1 MVSQTLLIKARRHH
15 LFPMFCLRRLF
26 CAAKDV
32 CFLLVVLCPIFIL
45 VTCKRSPVN
54 EVQSPLE
61 FDGCKRYRG
70 SLDTNSLDVFDG
82 HVSSELVSR
91 HSVQQYGVESICPH
105 SNAFCFP
112 STVTGFLL
120 NKDGAESE
128 ALDASRVQSEGFSS
142 GLTQARSNLRSNLSW
157 SPEQGIF
164 RLSGGRVLSCSLYQ
178 PDDSHEFSST
188 DVSTKNGRQADVS
201 SCISTLFDHSSH
213 SSKSGE
219 NAETVKSGFLDGL
232 TTPMVEIKPS
242 LLDWGQKNMYYPS
255 LAFLTVKNV
264 DTDGVLS
271 IYAPYS
277 SNSQFYPCNFSEILL
292 APGEIASICFV
303 FLPSNLGLS
312 FAQLVLQTS
321 IGGFLIHAKGFAVE
335 SPYLI
340 KPISD
345 LDVSSSGRWRK
356 NLSLF
361 NPFDEALYVE
371 EVTAWISISSE
382 NTSHSVKAICGIHRM
397 KDSSEYNILRSK
409 KWLDVE
415 SSEGGLPKIAIRPHK
430 NWELGPQNTETIL
443 ELDISDIFSGKIVG
457 AFCLQLMRS
466 SENKTETVMVPLE
479 VELNPNP
486 DSDTDHVSVSL
497 EALVPCDISGSVVV
511 ALSINDTRRSEIEIP
526 CIDVI
531 SVCPGRLDSTVG
543 YAQGIDSLDYVNDR
557 ERSFSSSM
565 QPLYDVKAVDTREA
579 DEFVLKNWKSQ
590 GTASFMSVLDDNE
603 VLFPMVQVG
612 NHSSVWVAVKNP
624 SQEPILVQ
632 LILNSGEVIDKCRAP
647 EMHLQPSSSRILVGN
662 KSIAPT
668 RYGFSI
674 AKDALTEALIY
685 PYGSASF
692 GPILFQPSNRC
703 EWRSSVLIRNNLS
716 GLEWLSLRGIGGSL
730 SLVLLEGSGPVQSLE
745 FKLKLPSLLNFSS
758 PETFHSMEGKIPSCC
773 HPLIKQVYAKNM
785 GDFPLEVVRIE
796 VSGSECGL
804 DGFLVHDCKGF
815 SLLPGESIM
824 IQISYQ
830 SDFSSATIQRDLELA
845 LATGILVIPM
855 KASLPIYLLNLCRRS
870 VFWMRV
876 KKALVS
882 ILFAAAFLFFL
893 AFLLLPPVTAS
904 ILPSF
909 RSRKNSYIL
918 SGASNSWIMHHKK
931 NSGAIAPNMDGFG
944 GSIGGEKALLL
955 ASVGRRPDDHAPDQ
969 GHTNPSGHQKLPETR
984 LVSPV
989 LSNTS
994 PLEKSDAQDASDSRN
1009 LRVRISKEKGR
1020 RRRKKKSSGMAVPGF
1035 FEVSSSQSGNST
1047 PSSPLSPAASITPK
1061 PQVSPDTDHSTE
1073 ATIPFSRD
1081 DKQECSRSSSKVNL
1095 LDNKIS
1101 SRFVNNWRFSD
1112 QEKSSASV
1120 TRKLAGRAV
1129 LLPSAT
1135 FPSAGTATPP
1145 WTCRSPFLAST
1156 STISPHARAPGT
1168 KLHRREADELGENI
1182 SNEEKFTYDIWG
1194 DHLFALP
1201 LAHQSKQTSSTSPG
1215 VFKNESESF
1224 FVRDPQTLMKSS
1236 LPKPV
1241 SSDSGVIND

>member
-26 CAAKDV
+26 CAAKDF
-32 CFLLVVLCPIFIL
+32 CFLLVVLCAIFIL

-54 EVQSPLE
+54 EVQSRPE
-61 FDGCKRYRG
+61 FDGCKPYRG
-70 SLDTNSLDVFDG
+70 SLYTNSLDVFDG

-91 HSVQQYGVESICPH
+91 HSVQQYSVESICPH

-120 NKDGAESE
+120 NEDGAESE
-128 ALDASRVQSEGFSS
+128 ASDASRVQPEGFSS
-142 GLTQARSNLRSNLSW
+142 GLTQARSNLSW
-157 SPEQGIF
+157 SQQHGIF

-178 PDDSHEFSST
+178 PDDSFEFST
-188 DVSTKNGRQADVS
+188 DVSTKNGRQTDVS

-277 SNSQFYPCNFSEILL
+277 SNSQFYPSNFSEILL
-292 APGEIASICFV
+292 APGEVASICFV
-303 FLPSNLGLS
+303 FLPTNLGLS

-361 NPFDEALYVE
+361 NPFDESVK

-382 NTSHSVKAICGIHRM
+382 NTSRSVKAICGIHRM
-397 KDSSEYNILRSK
+397 EDHSENNIFWAK
-409 KWLDVE
+409 EWLDVE

-430 NWELGPQNTETIL
+430 NWELGPQNTENIL
-443 ELDISDIFSGKIVG
+443 ELDISDSFSGKIFG

-466 SENKTETVMVPLE
+466 SENKTETVVVPLE

-497 EALVPCDISGSVVV
+497 EALVPCNISGSVVV
-511 ALSINDTRRSEIEIP
+511 ALSVRNNFPYVLSVVKINDTRRSEIEIP

-531 SVCPGRLDSTVG
+531 NVCPGRLDSTVG
-543 YAQGIDSLDYVNDR
+543 YAQGNDNLDYVNDR

-565 QPLYDVKAVDTREA
+565 QPPYEVKAVDTREA

-612 NHSSVWVAVKNP
+612 NHSSEWVAVKNP

-632 LILNSGEVIDKCRAP
+632 LILNSGEVIDKCRTP

-674 AKDALTEALIY
+674 AKGALTEALIY
-685 PYGSASF
+685 PYDSASF

-716 GLEWLSLRGIGGSL
+716 GLEWLSLRGFGGSL
-730 SLVLLEGSGPVQSLE
+730 SLVLLEGSDPVQSLE

-758 PETFHSMEGKIPSCC
+758 PETFYSMEGKIPSCC

-804 DGFLVHDCKGF
+804 DGFLVHHCKGF
-815 SLLPGESIM
+815 SLLPGESI
-824 IQISYQ
+824 ILQISYQ

-855 KASLPIYLLNLCRRS
+855 KASLPIYLLNFCRRS

-882 ILFAAAFLFFL
+882 ILFAAALLFFL

-909 RSRKNSYIL
+909 RNVL
-918 SGASNSWIMHHKK
+918 MIM
-931 NSGAIAPNMDGFG
+931 PLTRD
-944 GSIGGEKALLL
+944 
-955 ASVGRRPDDHAPDQ
+955 
-969 GHTNPSGHQKLPETR
+969 TNPSGHQKLPETR
-984 LVSPV
+984 LVSPM

-1009 LRVRISKEKGR
+1009 LRVRIGKEKGR
-1020 RRRKKKSSGMAVPGF
+1020 RRRKKKSSGMAIPGL
-1035 FEVSSSQSGNST
+1035 FEVSSSQSSNST

-1061 PQVSPDTDHSTE
+1061 PQVSPDTDHPGET
-1073 ATIPFSRD
+1073 TIPFSRD

-1112 QEKSSASV
+1112 QEKSRAIV

-1135 FPSAGTATPP
+1135 FPSTGTATH
-1145 WTCRSPFLAST
+1145 SPSVSST
-1156 STISPHARAPGT
+1156 STISPLARAPGT
-1168 KLHRREADELGENI
+1168 NLHRRKADELTK
-1182 SNEEKFTYDIWG
+1182 EKFTYDIWG
-1194 DHLFALP
+1194 NHLFALP
-1201 LAHQSKQTSSTSPG
+1201 IAHQSKQSYSTSPG
-1215 VFKNESESF
+1215 VFKNDSESF

-1236 LPKPV
+1236 LPRPV

>member
-26 CAAKDV
+26 CAAKDF
-32 CFLLVVLCPIFIL
+32 CLLLVVLCAIFIL
-45 VTCKRSPVN
+45 VTCTRSPVN
-54 EVQSPLE
+54 EVQSRPE

-70 SLDTNSLDVFDG
+70 SLYTNSLDVFDG

-91 HSVQQYGVESICPH
+91 HSVQQYSVESICPH

-120 NKDGAESE
+120 NEDGAESE
-128 ALDASRVQSEGFSS
+128 ASDASRVQPEGFLS
-142 GLTQARSNLRSNLSW
+142 GLTQARSNLSW
-157 SPEQGIF
+157 SQQHGIF

-178 PDDSHEFSST
+178 PDDSFEFST
-188 DVSTKNGRQADVS
+188 DVSTKNGRQTDVS

-277 SNSQFYPCNFSEILL
+277 SNSQFYPSNFSEILL
-292 APGEIASICFV
+292 APGEVASICFV
-303 FLPSNLGLS
+303 FLPTNLGLS
-312 FAQLVLQTS
+312 SAQLVLQTS

-335 SPYLI
+335 SPYSI

-345 LDVSSSGRWRK
+345 LDVSSSGRWRN

-361 NPFDEALYVE
+361 NPFNEALYVE

-382 NTSHSVKAICGIHRM
+382 NTSRSVKAICGIHRM
-397 KDSSEYNILRSK
+397 EDPSEDNIFWAK
-409 KWLDVE
+409 EWLDVE
-415 SSEGGLPKIAIRPHK
+415 SSEGSLPKIAIRPHK
-430 NWELGPQNTETIL
+430 NWELGPQNTENIL
-443 ELDISDIFSGKIVG
+443 ELDISDSFSGKIFG

-466 SENKTETVMVPLE
+466 SENKRETVVVPLE

-497 EALVPCDISGSVVV
+497 EALVPCNISGSVVV

-531 SVCPGRLDSTVG
+531 NVCPGRLDSTVG
-543 YAQGIDSLDYVNDR
+543 YAQGTDNLDYVNDR

-565 QPLYDVKAVDTREA
+565 QPPYEVKAVDTREA

-612 NHSSVWVAVKNP
+612 NHSSEWVAVKNP

-632 LILNSGEVIDKCRAP
+632 LILNSGEVIDKCRTP

-674 AKDALTEALIY
+674 AKGALTEALIY
-685 PYGSASF
+685 PYDSASF

-716 GLEWLSLRGIGGSL
+716 GLEWSSLRGFGGSL
-730 SLVLLEGSGPVQSLE
+730 SLVLLEGSDPVQSLE

-785 GDFPLEVVRIE
+785 GDFPLEVIRIE

-804 DGFLVHDCKGF
+804 DGFLVHHCKGF
-815 SLLPGESIM
+815 SLLPGESI
-824 IQISYQ
+824 ILQISYQ

-855 KASLPIYLLNLCRRS
+855 KASLPIYLLNFCRRS

-882 ILFAAAFLFFL
+882 ILFAAALLFFL

-944 GSIGGEKALLL
+944 GSIVGEKALLL
-955 ASVGRRPDDHAPDQ
+955 ASVGRCSDDHAPDQ

-984 LVSPV
+984 LVSPM

-1009 LRVRISKEKGR
+1009 LRVRIGKEKGR
-1020 RRRKKKSSGMAVPGF
+1020 RRRKKKSSGMAIPGL
-1035 FEVSSSQSGNST
+1035 FEVSSSQSSNST

-1061 PQVSPDTDHSTE
+1061 PQVSPDTDHPGET
-1073 ATIPFSRD
+1073 TIPFSRD

-1112 QEKSSASV
+1112 QEKSRAIV

-1135 FPSAGTATPP
+1135 FPSAGTATH
-1145 WTCRSPFLAST
+1145 SPSVSST
-1156 STISPHARAPGT
+1156 STISPLARAPGT
-1168 KLHRREADELGENI
+1168 NLHRRKADELTK
-1182 SNEEKFTYDIWG
+1182 EKFTYDIWG
-1194 DHLFALP
+1194 NHLFALP
-1201 LAHQSKQTSSTSPG
+1201 IAHQSKQSYSTSPG
-1215 VFKNESESF
+1215 VFKNDSESF

-1236 LPKPV
+1236 LPRPV

>member
-1 MVSQTLLIKARRHH
+1 
-15 LFPMFCLRRLF
+15 
-26 CAAKDV
+26 
-32 CFLLVVLCPIFIL
+32 
-45 VTCKRSPVN
+45 
-54 EVQSPLE
+54 
-61 FDGCKRYRG
+61 
-70 SLDTNSLDVFDG
+70 
-82 HVSSELVSR
+82 
-91 HSVQQYGVESICPH
+91 
-105 SNAFCFP
+105 
-112 STVTGFLL
+112 
-120 NKDGAESE
+120 
-128 ALDASRVQSEGFSS
+128 
-142 GLTQARSNLRSNLSW
+142 
-157 SPEQGIF
+157 
-164 RLSGGRVLSCSLYQ
+164 
-178 PDDSHEFSST
+178 
-188 DVSTKNGRQADVS
+188 
-201 SCISTLFDHSSH
+201 
-213 SSKSGE
+213 
-219 NAETVKSGFLDGL
+219 
-232 TTPMVEIKPS
+232 
-242 LLDWGQKNMYYPS
+242 
-255 LAFLTVKNV
+255 
-264 DTDGVLS
+264 
-271 IYAPYS
+271 
-277 SNSQFYPCNFSEILL
+277 
-292 APGEIASICFV
+292 
-303 FLPSNLGLS
+303 
-312 FAQLVLQTS
+312 
-321 IGGFLIHAKGFAVE
+321 
-335 SPYLI
+335 
-340 KPISD
+340 
-345 LDVSSSGRWRK
+345 
-356 NLSLF
+356 
-361 NPFDEALYVE
+361 
-371 EVTAWISISSE
+371 
-382 NTSHSVKAICGIHRM
+382 M
-397 KDSSEYNILRSK
+397 KDSSEYNILRAK
-409 KWLDVE
+409 EWLDVE
-415 SSEGGLPKIAIRPHK
+415 SSE
-430 NWELGPQNTETIL
+430 
-443 ELDISDIFSGKIVG
+443 
-457 AFCLQLMRS
+457 
-466 SENKTETVMVPLE
+466 ENKTETVMVPLE

-486 DSDTDHVSVSL
+486 DSDTDHVSASL

-511 ALSINDTRRSEIEIP
+511 ALSVRNNSPYVLSVVKINDTRHSEIEIP

-543 YAQGIDSLDYVNDR
+543 YAQGADNLDYVSDR
-557 ERSFSSSM
+557 ERSSVAAG
-565 QPLYDVKAVDTREA
+565 QDDVKVVDAIEA

-612 NHSSVWVAVKNP
+612 NHSSEWVAVKNP

-632 LILNSGEVIDKCRAP
+632 FILNSGEVIDKCRTP

-685 PYGSASF
+685 PYGSAAF

-730 SLVLLEGSGPVQSLE
+730 SLVLLEGSDPVQSLE
-745 FKLKLPSLLNFSS
+745 FKLKLSSLLNFSS

-796 VSGSECGL
+796 ISGSECGL

-824 IQISYQ
+824 LQISYQ

-882 ILFAAAFLFFL
+882 ILFAAALLFFL

-918 SGASNSWIMHHKK
+918 SGASNSWIMHHKE

-944 GSIGGEKALLL
+944 GSIVGEKALLL
-955 ASVGRRPDDHAPDQ
+955 ASVGRRPDDHDPDQ
-969 GHTNPSGHQKLPETR
+969 GHTNPSGHQKLLETR

-994 PLEKSDAQDASDSRN
+994 PLEKCDAQDASDSRN
-1009 LRVRISKEKGR
+1009 LRVRIGKEKGR
-1020 RRRKKKSSGMAVPGF
+1020 RRRKKKSSGMAIPGL

-1061 PQVSPDTDHSTE
+1061 PQVSPDTHHSAE

-1095 LDNKIS
+1095 LDSKIS
-1101 SRFVNNWRFSD
+1101 SRFVNNWRLSD
-1112 QEKSSASV
+1112 QEKSTAIA

-1168 KLHRREADELGENI
+1168 KLRRREADELGEKM
-1182 SNEEKFTYDIWG
+1182 STEEKFTYDIWG

-1201 LAHQSKQTSSTSPG
+1201 LAQDTSPG
-1215 VFKNESESF
+1215 VFKNDSESF

>member
-26 CAAKDV
+26 CAAKDF
-32 CFLLVVLCPIFIL
+32 CLLLVVLCAILIL
-45 VTCKRSPVN
+45 VTCKQSPVN
-54 EVQSPLE
+54 EVQSRPE

-70 SLDTNSLDVFDG
+70 SLYTNSLDVFDG

-91 HSVQQYGVESICPH
+91 HSVQQYSVESICPH

-120 NKDGAESE
+120 NEDGAESE
-128 ALDASRVQSEGFSS
+128 ASDASRLQPEGFSS
-142 GLTQARSNLRSNLSW
+142 GLTQARSNLSW
-157 SPEQGIF
+157 SPQHGIF

-178 PDDSHEFSST
+178 PDDSFEFSST
-188 DVSTKNGRQADVS
+188 DVSTKSGRQTDVS

-232 TTPMVEIKPS
+232 TTPTVEIKPS

-277 SNSQFYPCNFSEILL
+277 SNSQFYPSNFSEILL
-292 APGEIASICFV
+292 APGEVASICFV
-303 FLPSNLGLS
+303 FLPTNLGLS

-345 LDVSSSGRWRK
+345 LDVSSGGRME
-356 NLSLF
+356 
-361 NPFDEALYVE
+361 DH
-371 EVTAWISISSE
+371 SE
-382 NTSHSVKAICGIHRM
+382 N
-397 KDSSEYNILRSK
+397 NILWAK
-409 KWLDVE
+409 EWLDVE

-430 NWELGPQNTETIL
+430 NWELGPQNTENIL
-443 ELDISDIFSGKIVG
+443 ELDISDSFSGKFFG

-466 SENKTETVMVPLE
+466 SENKTETVVVPLE

-497 EALVPCDISGSVVV
+497 EALVPCNISGSVVV
-511 ALSINDTRRSEIEIP
+511 ALSVRNNFPYVLSVVKVSIIGESTQNFQVKSIEGLVLFPRSVTQVAILNYAHLETLEVNRNCKLLIQINDTRRSEIEIP

-531 SVCPGRLDSTVG
+531 NVCPGRLDSTVG
-543 YAQGIDSLDYVNDR
+543 YAQGTDNLDYVNDR

-565 QPLYDVKAVDTREA
+565 QPPYEVKVVDTREA

-612 NHSSVWVAVKNP
+612 NHSSEWVAVKNP

-632 LILNSGEVIDKCRAP
+632 LILNSGEVIHKCRTP
-647 EMHLQPSSSRILVGN
+647 EMHLQPSSSRIL
-662 KSIAPT
+662 
-668 RYGFSI
+668 
-674 AKDALTEALIY
+674 
-685 PYGSASF
+685 
-692 GPILFQPSNRC
+692 PSNRC

-716 GLEWLSLRGIGGSL
+716 GLEWLSLRGFGGSL
-730 SLVLLEGSGPVQSLE
+730 SLVLLEGSDPVQSLE

-773 HPLIKQVYAKNM
+773 HPLIKHVYAKNM

-804 DGFLVHDCKGF
+804 DGFLVHHCKGF
-815 SLLPGESIM
+815 SLLPGESIVL
-824 IQISYQ
+824 QISYQ

-855 KASLPIYLLNLCRRS
+855 KASLPIYLLNFCRRS

-882 ILFAAAFLFFL
+882 ILFAAALLIFL

-918 SGASNSWIMHHKK
+918 SGALNSWIMHHKK

-944 GSIGGEKALLL
+944 GSI
-955 ASVGRRPDDHAPDQ
+955 VGRKRCYWHLSADVLMIMPLTRDTQILQDTRSYRKPD
-969 GHTNPSGHQKLPETR
+969 
-984 LVSPV
+984 
-989 LSNTS
+989 
-994 PLEKSDAQDASDSRN
+994 
-1009 LRVRISKEKGR
+1009 
-1020 RRRKKKSSGMAVPGF
+1020 
-1035 FEVSSSQSGNST
+1035 
-1047 PSSPLSPAASITPK
+1047 
-1061 PQVSPDTDHSTE
+1061 
-1073 ATIPFSRD
+1073 
-1081 DKQECSRSSSKVNL
+1081 
-1095 LDNKIS
+1095 
-1101 SRFVNNWRFSD
+1101 
-1112 QEKSSASV
+1112 
-1120 TRKLAGRAV
+1120 
-1129 LLPSAT
+1129 
-1135 FPSAGTATPP
+1135 
-1145 WTCRSPFLAST
+1145 
-1156 STISPHARAPGT
+1156 
-1168 KLHRREADELGENI
+1168 
-1182 SNEEKFTYDIWG
+1182 
-1194 DHLFALP
+1194 
-1201 LAHQSKQTSSTSPG
+1201 
-1215 VFKNESESF
+1215 
-1224 FVRDPQTLMKSS
+1224 
-1236 LPKPV
+1236 
-1241 SSDSGVIND
+1241 